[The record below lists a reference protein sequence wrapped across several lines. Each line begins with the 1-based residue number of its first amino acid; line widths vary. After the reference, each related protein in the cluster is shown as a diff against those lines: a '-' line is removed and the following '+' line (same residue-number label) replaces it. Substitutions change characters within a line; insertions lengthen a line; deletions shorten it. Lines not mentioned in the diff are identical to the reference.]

1 MNLQEMIE
9 LSILDAMGLLDDEE
23 RVAFEVAFRTSNPGV
38 QAQVRREQTRLASIE
53 NFLPDV
59 TPPAGLRA
67 AVVEAVRREIATS
80 NASSTNPA
88 LMVAR
93 SMVKPRAVSPL
104 WRASAMALAAA
115 ALVFGITTVYF
126 ENLLTDFANKF
137 HNDELLAAVDKEFG
151 ANFVNTVLFDRDT
164 HRVVLTPAKSVK
176 GEASLF
182 VNSEKG
188 EGQFFCRAIATPV
201 GKTFKLAIIDPKTGE
216 IVKELVTFTSNGSL
230 TPVKVRL
237 SPDEH
242 GRIALVTTSG
252 GPDFDTVL
260 AGGDLP
266 APAI

>member
-67 AVVEAVRREIATS
+67 AVVEAVRREIATTH
-80 NASSTNPA
+80 ASSNPA
-88 LMVAR
+88 LVIAR
-93 SMVKPRAVSPL
+93 SMVKSRGVSPL
-104 WRASAMALAAA
+104 WRAAAMGLAAA
-115 ALVFGITTVYF
+115 ALIFGITTFQFKALYV
-126 ENLLTDFANKF
+126 ELTDHLHQDRLIDAM
-137 HNDELLAAVDKEFG
+137 NDEFG
-151 ANFVNTVLFDRDT
+151 PAFVHSVLFDRDT
-164 HRVVLTPAKSVK
+164 HRVILTPAKGVK
-176 GEASLF
+176 GQASLF

-188 EGQFFCRAIATPV
+188 EGQFFCRAIASPV

-216 IVKELVTFTSNGSL
+216 IVKELKTFTSNGSL
-230 TPVKVRL
+230 TPVMVRL

-266 APAI
+266 GPAI